1 MRVGEGVIRVKGTGI
16 MTEIEIGNGTDIE
29 NEIMIVKDLE
39 SGMVEVVGMEEEA
52 GIGSLGMEEKE
63 AGIGTVTGAGHAPL
77 LGMVAGGHLEVQF
90 ARISE
95 ICR

>member
-1 MRVGEGVIRVKGTGI
+1 MRVREEVIRVRGTGI
-16 MTEIEIGNGTDIE
+16 VTEIEIGNGTDIE
-29 NEIMIVKDLE
+29 NGILIVKDLE
-39 SGMVEVVGMEEEA
+39 IGMVEAVGMEEEG

-63 AGIGTVTGAGHAPL
+63 AGIGTAKGAGHALL
-77 LGMVAGGHLEVQF
+77 LGMVTGGHLKVQF